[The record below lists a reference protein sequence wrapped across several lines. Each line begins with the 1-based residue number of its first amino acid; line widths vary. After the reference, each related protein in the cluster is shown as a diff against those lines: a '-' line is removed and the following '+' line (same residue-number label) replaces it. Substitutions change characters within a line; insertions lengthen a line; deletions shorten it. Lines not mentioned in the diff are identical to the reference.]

1 MAKLE
6 QVISGDFYEVL
17 GKIERGIVEGSMS
30 VSGDFYELLRKIEN
44 GIQNSSMSAS
54 LEEFSDFESGTARC
68 SVRVFERYS
77 YVGDNRVSLNVT
89 LFQNGSGPIQLSA
102 IAAGGSQAMLFKIN
116 TWGEEAFLDK
126 LKELL

>member
-6 QVISGDFYEVL
+6 QTLSGNFDQIL
-17 GKIERGIVEGSMS
+17 NKIQ
-30 VSGDFYELLRKIEN
+30 N
-44 GIQNSSMSAS
+44 GILKGSMSAS
-54 LEEFSDFESGTARC
+54 LEDASDFSSGEARC

-77 YVGDNRVSLNVT
+77 YAGGNRVSLSVT
-89 LFQNGSGPIQLSA
+89 LFQSGNDAIHLSA
-102 IAAGGSQAMLFKIN
+102 ITSGGSQALFFKIN